1 MKGDELYIRDRK
13 ALTQGLSR
21 LVGAKLHVGQR
32 RGRLLQALQASAAT
46 DDDEAHAVVAGQ
58 GLHRAD
64 DGLELVGAADVS
76 GGAAGEVIAESPV
89 TAQRTRFAGDGVQ
102 RLAGLVVPD
111 LSV

>member
-46 DDDEAHAVVAGQ
+46 DDDETHAVVAGQ

-64 DGLELVGAADVS
+64 DGLELVRAAEVS
-76 GGAAGEVIAESPV
+76 GVADDEGIAELPV
-89 TAQRTRFAGDGVQ
+89 TAQGIRFAGDG
-102 RLAGLVVPD
+102 G
-111 LSV
+111 